1 MITGE
6 PVPVDVSVGDEV
18 IGATINTDGSLV
30 VEDSTDIS
38 VAMVLAI
45 RVTPG
50 GRTYLHDGQTVYAL
64 TSYP

>member
-1 MITGE
+1 MHFEYT
-6 PVPVDVSVGDEV
+6 P
-18 IGATINTDGSLV
+18 DGSLV